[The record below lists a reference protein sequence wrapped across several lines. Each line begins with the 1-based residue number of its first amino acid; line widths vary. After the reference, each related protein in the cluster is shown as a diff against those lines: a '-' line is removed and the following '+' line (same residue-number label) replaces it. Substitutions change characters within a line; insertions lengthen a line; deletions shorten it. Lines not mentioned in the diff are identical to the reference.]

1 MRVGKQL
8 IYSVRKGIASRQ
20 VYLLSTL
27 HSDVDEYPEVNVIVT
42 EPVVPVIVPPILPVE
57 RVQCGEPKF
66 SIVRDESQMRVALK
80 NL

>member
-20 VYLLSTL
+20 VHLLSTL

-57 RVQCGEPKF
+57 RVQ
-66 SIVRDESQMRVALK
+66 
-80 NL
+80 